1 MRKLTFEG
9 FLKQY
14 IKALSSCNSYCLKK
28 VEREAESNYRVV
40 APMVL
45 LAKMSADEAK
55 IGAIKS
61 ERLKK
66 AFAELANV
74 NDIEKA
80 LKNNVLSDEFQKVYK
95 TYLTLYKKHEN
106 ENHTKTLMLAK
117 IRKEQA
123 KKHISNYRIYT
134 DLKLNHG
141 NINDFLTNG
150 NVNKLSLETAQ
161 RILDYV
167 S

>member
-14 IKALSSCNSYCLKK
+14 IKALSNCNSYCLKK
-28 VEREAESNYRVV
+28 IEREARSNYRVV
-40 APMVL
+40 APMAL
-45 LAKMSADEAK
+45 LAKLQADEAK
-55 IGAIKS
+55 IATVKS

-66 AFAELANV
+66 AFTELSNV

-80 LKNNVLSDEFQKVYK
+80 LKNNLLSDEFQKVYK
-95 TYLTLYKKHEN
+95 SYLSLSKKHEN
-106 ENHTKTLMLAK
+106 ENHTKSLMLAK

-150 NVNKLSLETAQ
+150 NVNKLSLKTAQ